1 MQSFVGK
8 QQWIAP
14 LDAKCKIKAGRVSE
28 HKIGKLIA
36 PNNILIFTDLWHYVR
51 SILNQHLV
59 SSSSHLQANGNEA
72 SGFGFMSKCSS
83 ESFCLYKSVHLSNM
97 DKTSCAT
104 HCFYARVCE
113 TSKYNS
119 YPKSRSLEGAC
130 VYFNLNNRAAASIY
144 GAVRK
149 YYSPVAALGW
159 GQSNGCLFSGRS
171 CQHRRLR
178 SPSCCQVTFNPEQIF
193 CMCCSAVTCNPWVLG
208 TDCQDKEIGFIS
220 VTATKQYPPL
230 KGYFCS

>member
-1 MQSFVGK
+1 MSGPFWISTWFLPPPISKLMAMKLLALGSWVNAALNLFVCTNLYISAT
-8 QQWIAP
+8 WIKPHVLHIASMH
-14 LDAKCKIKAGRVSE
+14 VSVK
-28 HKIGKLIA
+28 HPNIIA
-36 PNNILIFTDLWHYVR
+36 TLKVE
-51 SILNQHLV
+51 
-59 SSSSHLQANGNEA
+59 G
-72 SGFGFMSKCSS
+72 
-83 ESFCLYKSVHLSNM
+83 
-97 DKTSCAT
+97 
-104 HCFYARVCE
+104 
-113 TSKYNS
+113 
-119 YPKSRSLEGAC
+119 LEGAC

-208 TDCQDKEIGFIS
+208 TDCQDKEMGFIS